1 MQFWLKQFVIV
12 NKEFFWYKIL
22 QSPTLQ
28 PHQSVKAHKLYKSY
42 KCLYEVIFFSYSIGY
57 LNHSVHSAPISAGG
71 LSLLPNFQKGG
82 LDRISIF
89 SGVAGKDR
97 GHFYRGGGRGRWSS
111 FYIKKIKFE
120 IFNDK
125 RSLSTKMFLSDHN

>member
-57 LNHSVHSAPISAGG
+57 LNHSVHSPPISAGG

-82 LDRISIF
+82 LTGSQF
-89 SGVAGKDR
+89 LVGLLGKTEVT
-97 GHFYRGGGRGRWSS
+97 FTGGGRGRWSS